1 MTYKLSQR
9 SQKIKPSP
17 TLTLSAKAQSLK
29 AAGQPVLNL
38 AVGEPDFDTPE
49 HIKAAAIKAIQDG
62 FTKYTAVEG
71 IMPLREAIVQK
82 FKTENNIS
90 YHANQVMVSC
100 GGKQVFYNLA
110 QAYLNEGDEVLI
122 PAPYWV
128 SYPDMVLLANATPKV
143 IETSVETAH
152 KLTPALL
159 EAALSPKTKMLV
171 LNSPSNPS
179 GMAYTLAELKA
190 LAEVL
195 KKYPDVLVVSD
206 DIYEHSLWSMDFAN
220 IVMADPSFQDRTLVL
235 NGVSKTYAMTGW
247 RIGYAAGPTELIQ
260 AMGMI
265 QSQSTSNPCSIA
277 QKAALAALT
286 GPQDFL
292 ATSRNIFKKR
302 HDTLIQQLNKIPGI
316 HCTPSDGTF
325 YTFPSVE
332 GVLRNH
338 PQLADD
344 LALSNYLLQKA
355 LLAVVPGSAFG
366 SPGHL
371 RLSFATSDAVLEESV
386 TRLAEALATIQ
397 A

>member
-17 TLTLSAKAQSLK
+17 TLTLSAKAQNLK

-90 YHANQVMVSC
+90 YNTNQVMVSC

-143 IETSVETAH
+143 IETTADTAH

-190 LAEVL
+190 LTEVL
-195 KKYPDVLVVSD
+195 KKYPDVLIVSD

-220 IVMADPSFQDRTLVL
+220 IVMADASFQERTLIL

-292 ATSRNIFKKR
+292 TTSRNIFKKR

-338 PQLADD
+338 PQFADD